1 MRVRVPLRKQIL
13 SKIKNKKYEY
23 IKFIKGK
30 DCWWKTELLNSIR
43 SKASSKLKN
52 TDDNKILD
60 VISIV
65 DAFNSS
71 LSINSLVEQSSCVP
85 KQNIVLPTEI
95 LGQGVD
101 QIPLQKYD
109 IIRAKIGVC
118 EHYGVIYKIDTELN
132 IAWVVSIT
140 SDITLDNLIPIKK
153 SRLFKTFFV
162 AYFHPIFLNKNNYTF
177 CNVFD
182 NKEEFDETVR
192 IIKKYY
198 KTNFR
203 VWK

>member
-1 MRVRVPLRKQIL
+1 MDIDQLLK
-13 SKIKNKKYEY
+13 SKSPKEKMG
-23 IKFIKGK
+23 F
-30 DCWWKTELLNSIR
+30 LNSMR
-43 SKASSKLKN
+43 CKVTTKLKT
-52 TDDNKILD
+52 TDEYKISEID
-60 VISIV
+60 KSTV
-65 DAFNSS
+65 
-71 LSINSLVEQSSCVP
+71 
-85 KQNIVLPTEI
+85 VLPTEI

-109 IIRAKIGVC
+109 VIKAKIGPC
-118 EHYGVIYKIDTELN
+118 EHYGVIYKIDAELN
-132 IAWVVSIT
+132 IAWVVNIT

-182 NKEEFDETVR
+182 NKEEFDEAVR

-203 VWK
+203 V

>member
-1 MRVRVPLRKQIL
+1 MSIL
-13 SKIKNKKYEY
+13 DLLKEKSVEEKEN
-23 IKFIKGK
+23 F
-30 DCWWKTELLNSIR
+30 LNSVR

-52 TDDNKILD
+52 TDDNKISD

-65 DAFNSS
+65 DAFSSS
-71 LSINSLVEQSSCVP
+71 LSTTSLIEQSSCVP

-95 LGQGVD
+95 LGQGID

-109 IIRAKIGVC
+109 IIRAKIGPSV
-118 EHYGVIYKIDTELN
+118 HYGVIYKIDPELN
-132 IAWVVSIT
+132 IAWTVSIT
-140 SDITLDNLIPIKK
+140 SDITLNNLIPIKR

-162 AYFHPIFLNKNNYTF
+162 AYFHPVFLDKNNYTF

-182 NKEEFDETVR
+182 NKEEFDEAIR

-203 VWK
+203 V

>member
-1 MRVRVPLRKQIL
+1 MSILDLLKEKTANEKQ
-13 SKIKNKKYEY
+13 N
-23 IKFIKGK
+23 F
-30 DCWWKTELLNSIR
+30 LNSIR
-43 SKASSKLKN
+43 IKVSAKLKN

-65 DAFNSS
+65 DTFSSS
-71 LSINSLVEQSSCVP
+71 LSVTNLIEQSSCVP

-109 IIRAKIGVC
+109 IIRAKIGPST
-118 EHYGVIYKIDTELN
+118 HYGVIYKIDTELN
-132 IAWVVSIT
+132 IAWTVSIT

-182 NKEEFDETVR
+182 NKEEFDEAVR
-192 IIKKYY
+192 TIKKYY

-203 VWK
+203 V

>member
-1 MRVRVPLRKQIL
+1 MSILNLLKEKTADEKQ
-13 SKIKNKKYEY
+13 N
-23 IKFIKGK
+23 F
-30 DCWWKTELLNSIR
+30 LNSIR

-101 QIPLQKYD
+101 QIPLQKYN
-109 IIRAKIGVC
+109 IIRAKIGGY

-203 VWK
+203 V

>member
-1 MRVRVPLRKQIL
+1 MSILNLLKEKTADEKQ
-13 SKIKNKKYEY
+13 N
-23 IKFIKGK
+23 F
-30 DCWWKTELLNSIR
+30 LNSIR

-109 IIRAKIGVC
+109 IIRAKIGQGA
-118 EHYGVIYKIDTELN
+118 HYGVIYKIDPELN

-182 NKEEFDETVR
+182 NKEEFDETIR

-203 VWK
+203 V

>member
-1 MRVRVPLRKQIL
+1 MSILNLLKEKTADEKQ
-13 SKIKNKKYEY
+13 N
-23 IKFIKGK
+23 F
-30 DCWWKTELLNSIR
+30 LNSIR

-52 TDDNKILD
+52 TDDNEILD
-60 VISIV
+60 VISII

-118 EHYGVIYKIDTELN
+118 EHYGVIYKIDAELN
-132 IAWVVSIT
+132 IAWVVNIT

-177 CNVFD
+177 CNIFD
-182 NKEEFDETVR
+182 NKEEFDEAVR

-203 VWK
+203 V

>member
-1 MRVRVPLRKQIL
+1 MSILDLLKEKTANEKQ
-13 SKIKNKKYEY
+13 N
-23 IKFIKGK
+23 F
-30 DCWWKTELLNSIR
+30 LNSIR
-43 SKASSKLKN
+43 IKVSAKLKN
-52 TDDNKILD
+52 TDDNKIID

-71 LSINSLVEQSSCVP
+71 LSVTNLIEQSSCVP

-109 IIRAKIGVC
+109 IIRAKIGPST
-118 EHYGVIYKIDTELN
+118 HYGVIYKIDTELN

-182 NKEEFDETVR
+182 NKEEFDEAVR

-203 VWK
+203 V

>member
-1 MRVRVPLRKQIL
+1 MSIL
-13 SKIKNKKYEY
+13 DLLKEKSVEEKEN
-23 IKFIKGK
+23 F
-30 DCWWKTELLNSIR
+30 LNSVR
-43 SKASSKLKN
+43 AKASSKLRN
-52 TDDNKILD
+52 TVNNKILD

-71 LSINSLVEQSSCVP
+71 LSIDSLVEQSSCVP

-109 IIRAKIGVC
+109 IIRAKIGGW

-162 AYFHPIFLNKNNYTF
+162 AYFHPVFLNKNNYTF

-182 NKEEFDETVR
+182 NKEEFDETIR

-203 VWK
+203 V

>member
-1 MRVRVPLRKQIL
+1 MSMLDLLKEKTANEKQNFLNSLR
-13 SKIKNKKYEY
+13 SKIA
-23 IKFIKGK
+23 
-30 DCWWKTELLNSIR
+30 T
-43 SKASSKLKN
+43 KLKN
-52 TDDNKILD
+52 TDDKKILD
-60 VISIV
+60 AI
-65 DAFNSS
+65 
-71 LSINSLVEQSSCVP
+71 SLVEEFSLSLSVTDLVKQTSCVS
-85 KQNIVLPTEI
+85 KQDIVLPTEI

-109 IIRAKIGVC
+109 IIRAKIGPST
-118 EHYGVIYKIDTELN
+118 HYGVIYKIDPELN

-140 SDITLDNLIPIKK
+140 SDITLNNLIPIKR

-162 AYFHPIFLNKNNYTF
+162 AYFHPVFLDKNNYTF

-182 NKEEFDETVR
+182 NKEEFDEAIR

-203 VWK
+203 V

>member
-1 MRVRVPLRKQIL
+1 MNILNLLKEKTADEKQ
-13 SKIKNKKYEY
+13 N
-23 IKFIKGK
+23 F
-30 DCWWKTELLNSIR
+30 LNSIR
-43 SKASSKLKN
+43 AKASSKLRN
-52 TDDNKILD
+52 TDNNKILD

-71 LSINSLVEQSSCVP
+71 LSTNSLVEQSSCVP

-182 NKEEFDETVR
+182 NKEEFDEAVR

-203 VWK
+203 V

>member
-1 MRVRVPLRKQIL
+1 MSILDLLKEKTANEKQ
-13 SKIKNKKYEY
+13 N
-23 IKFIKGK
+23 F
-30 DCWWKTELLNSIR
+30 LNSIR
-43 SKASSKLKN
+43 IKVSAKLKN
-52 TDDNKILD
+52 TDDNKIID

-71 LSINSLVEQSSCVP
+71 LSVTNLIKQSSCVP

-109 IIRAKIGVC
+109 IIKAKIGVC

-132 IAWVVSIT
+132 IAWTVSIT
-140 SDITLDNLIPIKK
+140 SDITLNNLIPIKR

-162 AYFHPIFLNKNNYTF
+162 AYFHPVFLDKNNYTF

-182 NKEEFDETVR
+182 NKEEFDEVIR

-203 VWK
+203 V

>member
-1 MRVRVPLRKQIL
+1 MSIL
-13 SKIKNKKYEY
+13 DLLKEKSVEEKEN
-23 IKFIKGK
+23 F
-30 DCWWKTELLNSIR
+30 LNSVR

-52 TDDNKILD
+52 TDDNKIID

-65 DAFNSS
+65 DAFSSS
-71 LSINSLVEQSSCVP
+71 LSTTSLIEQSSCVP

-118 EHYGVIYKIDTELN
+118 EHYEVIYKIDTELN

-153 SRLFKTFFV
+153 NRLFKTFFV

-203 VWK
+203 V